1 VAGVRRDAG
10 LAAKL
15 RGTIAF
21 PFEGG
26 SDREIIGIDQFTV
39 PQFWAVDEP
48 GGLRADVGR
57 AAQGRIE
64 CLGDTLTLGVTQ
76 RCGLVQEQLGLLPQ
90 GSKGLAKL

>member
-1 VAGVRRDAG
+1 V
-10 LAAKL
+10 LL
-15 RGTIAF
+15 
-21 PFEGG
+21 
-26 SDREIIGIDQFTV
+26 IDQFTV
-39 PQFWAVDEP
+39 PQFLAVGEP

-64 CLGDTLTLGVTQ
+64 CLGGTLTLGVTQ